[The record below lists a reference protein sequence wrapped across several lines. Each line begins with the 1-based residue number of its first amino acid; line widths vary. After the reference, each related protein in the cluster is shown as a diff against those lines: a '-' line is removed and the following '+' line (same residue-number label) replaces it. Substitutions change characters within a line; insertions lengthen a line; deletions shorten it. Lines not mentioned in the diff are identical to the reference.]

1 MDCFFK
7 YIFVLLCY
15 NLRSLIL
22 SEIPVKRLCYNAKIS
37 KQCRMAVS
45 VNTWQTFT
53 TAVHPFIKHLTF
65 LSHFRVLLVIHGFQ
79 VVVALLKDL

>member
-1 MDCFFK
+1 MYYANITPKVVC
-7 YIFVLLCY
+7 
-15 NLRSLIL
+15 S
-22 SEIPVKRLCYNAKIS
+22 S

-45 VNTWQTFT
+45 VNTWQSIT

-65 LSHFRVLLVIHGFQ
+65 LSHFHVLLVIHGFQ